1 MRFDKKFWATAFTLS
16 GTIVGAGILGMPY
29 VFSKSGFALGVFWL
43 VFLGLATLYVSLCL
57 GEITLRTKKVHQIP
71 GYAEFYLGKWGK
83 KIMLFAMFF
92 GIYSALLAYL
102 IGEGESFSKLFFGSF
117 KYSILFAIGFWFVM
131 TLFLREGIDGLKK
144 IEFRGVLLTISII
157 LFTFLFFF
165 QEIKTE
171 NLVSV
176 DYSNIFVPFGVVLF
190 ALLGFSSIPEMRI
203 EIMGKERK
211 LKKAIIVGTIIP
223 VALYL
228 IFTMTFLGVFGKTV
242 SEVATISSDS
252 FIPVLGIFTMMA
264 AYFVLSFSL
273 LNVFDYDLNTRKNSF
288 LFVSLVPILMYLI
301 TATFNLVSFVDILGI
316 AGVVT
321 GGLTIM
327 IILLINIRA
336 KVLGNRKPEFSIP
349 MNWFIFAIFAAVF
362 AMGVVFEILNI
373 YLR

>member
-1 MRFDKKFWATAFTLS
+1 M
-16 GTIVGAGILGMPY
+16 
-29 VFSKSGFALGVFWL
+29 
-43 VFLGLATLYVSLCL
+43 
-57 GEITLRTKKVHQIP
+57 
-71 GYAEFYLGKWGK
+71 
-83 KIMLFAMFF
+83 
-92 GIYSALLAYL
+92 
-102 IGEGESFSKLFFGSF
+102 
-117 KYSILFAIGFWFVM
+117 
-131 TLFLREGIDGLKK
+131 
-144 IEFRGVLLTISII
+144 
-157 LFTFLFFF
+157 
-165 QEIKTE
+165 
-171 NLVSV
+171 

-223 VALYL
+223 VVLYL